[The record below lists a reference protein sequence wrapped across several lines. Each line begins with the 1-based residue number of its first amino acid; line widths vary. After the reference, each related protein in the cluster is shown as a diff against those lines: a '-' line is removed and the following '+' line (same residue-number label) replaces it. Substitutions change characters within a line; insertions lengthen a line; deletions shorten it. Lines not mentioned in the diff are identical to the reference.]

1 MAKGKMKKSLIFAV
15 FFIAI
20 LVTTLTL
27 AFVIQSLTTPLNI
40 AHGTIGS
47 GSFEINN
54 TSGGTVTN
62 IDCIVD
68 EVAYKSWVTFSNC
81 PSALNDGDV
90 FTVNFN
96 VAVPQYTSPSSPYY
110 DITLRISGTG
120 ALDHTQNLQVIVPS
134 SPGLSITA
142 DVDMEGYDGDDDT
155 ENFTVTN
162 TGNVD
167 LINIVF
173 DYEQDDLTDGDN
185 DTITLGFDP
194 STITSLIA
202 GDDSEVEVTATIDSD
217 MDYGTYSTDVEVST
231 LSPTAVSA
239 TMHVTIRVKKEYCDS
254 GQQGSR
260 LVITKIEEP
269 DTGDDFTLPA
279 TIPVEVDV
287 RNDYDEDLDV
297 VLEAQLFDISDDVYV
312 VKGEDEISID
322 EDETGT
328 LKVDLKI
335 PMDVNE
341 GHVHIVIIKIY
352 EDGNE
357 DDQCADDFVVVDIN
371 KDKNKVIL
379 DKATV
384 TPEIVEC
391 DAEFSVQLKFGNAGR
406 NDEDKVKVRIYNTN
420 LEIDETKTTSIDEDE
435 YDTVN
440 FNLLHVPE
448 DAEESEYVLN
458 IEWFYDYDDDDDEYD
473 ESGNSEVTFT
483 VEGNCIVPVYDV
495 IISTQQLSGAK
506 PDEEFTVKVTLTN
519 TGTEETTYTISAIG
533 YSGWATLE
541 SLDPETLTL
550 EADEAGYTYIK
561 LTPTETG
568 SQEFTVRVEFEDQT
582 ETQDISVNVMS
593 KSEAAGWFE
602 QAWFTIKHNWEWV
615 LVNAALAIAIIVL
628 FILLLTKGHRH
639 KPKHVYVVGG
649 KGMARA
655 KGPTEISLARTRT
668 AKKTKARTRRK
679 PRKKKR

>member
-155 ENFTVTN
+155 ENFTVAN
-162 TGNVD
+162 TGNTVLSSID
-167 LINIVF
+167 F
-173 DYEQDDLTDGDN
+173 TYEQDDLTDGDN
-185 DTITLGFDP
+185 DTITLSFDP
-194 STITSLIA
+194 SSVSLNP
-202 GDDSEVEVTATIDSD
+202 GEEDEVEVTATIDPE
-217 MDYGTYSTDVEVST
+217 MDYGTYSTDVVATSGT
-231 LSPTAVSA
+231 TTA
-239 TMHVTIRVKKEYCDS
+239 TMHLTIRVKKEYCDA

-260 LVITKIEEP
+260 LVITHIEEP

-297 VLEAQLFDISDDVYV
+297 VLEAQLFDLVDEVYV

-328 LKVDLKI
+328 LKVDLEI
-335 PMDVNE
+335 PMDVHE
-341 GHVHIVIIKIY
+341 GHAHIVIIKIY

-357 DDQCADDFVVVDIN
+357 DDQCADDFVSVDIN

-384 TPEIVEC
+384 IPEIVEC
-391 DAEFSVQLKFGNAGR
+391 DSEFSVQLKFGNAGR

-420 LEIDETKTTSIDEDE
+420 LEIDETRTISIDEDE

-448 DAEESEYVLN
+448 DAEESEYTLN

-483 VEGNCIVPVYDV
+483 VAGNCIVPVYDV
-495 IISTQQLSGAK
+495 IISTQQLSSAK

-519 TGTEETTYTISAIG
+519 TGTEKTTYTISAIG
-533 YSGWATLE
+533 YSGWATIE

-550 EADEAGYTYIK
+550 EANEAGYTYIK
-561 LTPTETG
+561 LTPTEIG
-568 SQEFTVRVEFEDQT
+568 SQEFTVKVGFEEQI
-582 ETQDISVNVMS
+582 ETQDVSVNVMA
-593 KSEAAGWFE
+593 KSEAASWFE

-615 LVNAALAIAIIVL
+615 IVNAALAIAIIVL

-639 KPKHVYVVGG
+639 KAKHVYVVGG

-679 PRKKKR
+679 PRRKKR